1 MAPDVLEITHSML
14 SEEVKDFYKNNNI
27 RYSTQKRLAPNFYSK
42 TKYVV
47 HISNLKFYME
57 QGLLVNKIRR
67 GIKFIQSEWLKPYI
81 ELNTRKRMEATSDF
95 EKDFFKLL
103 VSCKILY

>member
-1 MAPDVLEITHSML
+1 ML

-57 QGLLVNKIRR
+57 QGLVIDKIHR
-67 GIKFIQSEWLKPYI
+67 GVKFIQTKWLKPYI
-81 ELNTRKRMEATSDF
+81 DLNVQKRMAAESDF

-103 VSCKILY
+103 V